1 MMKSTFTRISRQLT
15 LFFRR
20 PKVEKIVKVFAAILK
35 NGFFFLM
42 MFLLYMPIIVI
53 AIQSLNDSM
62 NVNRFEGWTLRWYIE
77 MFEDAELMVAISN
90 TLVTA
95 FLSTLI
101 ATVFGTMF
109 AIGIHSLNKK
119 ARSRMVFLNQI
130 PILNADVVTG
140 LSLMLI
146 FKVLMNVFPD
156 IFVPFPANAL
166 FFRVSVT
173 VLLAHVYFSLPYVV
187 LSVLPKLS
195 EIDPNLYD
203 AALDL
208 GSKPFDAVMR
218 VIVPAIKA
226 GIFTGMLM
234 AFTMSI
240 DDFVITF
247 FTSGG
252 NFDNVSMF
260 VYGKVGKLM
269 TPSVYAYNTF
279 LTLSVVVVLVI
290 AYVQSAR
297 KQKKL
302 LLAHSNGK

>member
-1 MMKSTFTRISRQLT
+1 MKNPTLSRFSRQVV

-20 PKVEKIVKVFAAILK
+20 PKVEKTLEILGKILK
-35 NGFFFLM
+35 NAFFYFM
-42 MFLLYMPIIVI
+42 MFLLYMPIIII

-62 NVNRFEGWTLRWYIE
+62 NVNRFSGWTLRWYVE
-77 MFEDAELMVAISN
+77 MFQDAELMVAISN
-90 TLVTA
+90 TLTTA
-95 FLSTLI
+95 FLSTLVS
-101 ATVFGTMF
+101 TVLGTMF

-119 ARSRMVFLNQI
+119 ARSKMVFLNQI

-146 FKVLMNVFPD
+146 FKVLMGVFPN
-156 IFVPFPANAL
+156 IFVPVPNAAL
-166 FFRVSVT
+166 FFRISFT
-173 VLLAHVYFSLPYVV
+173 VLLSHIYFSLPYVV

-195 EIDPNLYD
+195 ELDVNLYD

-208 GSKPFDAVMR
+208 GSKPFDAIVR
-218 VIVPAIKA
+218 VIIPAIKA

-279 LTLSVVVVLVI
+279 LTLTVVIVLVVM
-290 AYVQSAR
+290 YVTSAR

-302 LLAHSNGK
+302 ALAHLNGK